1 MRFEQKPSAL
11 QQEFEE
17 PPAAVLPSAK
27 GSSSSSPKING
38 NNNNVHQKSQPKKQQ
53 ANDLPVV
60 KSTSTVAV
68 SSTEK
73 KKEVEESKS
82 KVTVIAKLFSNMKFV
97 FSGIP
102 EKLRERLEIL
112 VKQYDGKVLSDIPK
126 ETNYNKIFQKYQ
138 QQQQEVI
145 GSQDSDV
152 GKDDEDAKISL
163 TDIIDEKRNN
173 CLKELTVLISQPKDF
188 RKPKFITAVILGIP
202 ILHMN
207 YLYDSIQ
214 LSSLQAFP
222 KYALPVTYSAV
233 HSYNIMNSF
242 PLLQLTEIPQKVNK
256 KVEEKNSK
264 TGNSFYSFSTGEKNA
279 FSGHSV
285 KNVFENLRILNLT
298 GMKIWDEILL
308 LCTKNLL
315 RRQDKNLYKQILSEK
330 ENKSG
335 SAFPVDIIVFDPITY
350 TKSFIHHKR
359 GSSNTDG
366 NENIVKQNLLTEL
379 EIRLLKHCRQIQQ
392 EIRSQ
397 QQDNDDDHDGNDE
410 ENTPLPFRIVSI
422 DWITH
427 CIAMNEL
434 LPEDCLDLFQLPNDP
449 IHYPMA
455 FKTDSNETTSN
466 TTTASGK
473 DGKNSTAAVVVPN
486 AGERYSKYDLVYF
499 TTTNQM
505 IMNNNPSSSSSSTL
519 PAFPMVGK
527 ILSFSRRNENS
538 LPLVKIQMID
548 QESKVIPGSV
558 PAVTSSSTLKRKAN
572 QISSNNNSSKS
583 QEVKS
588 LTPKKFISEMII
600 SVNQLLG
607 KIVLL
612 HRKDYYKVNGF
623 HPSDQTYSL
632 DLLSATFPSSNSS
645 GTGGSGKKDNQNKE
659 EKLKALVKEM
669 EEEIFSTTI
678 DYEKQFP
685 VIVYQKK
692 SDDDEEENDES
703 EEEGSGDEENDG
715 RPRKRKKRFLM
726 SQDI

>member
-11 QQEFEE
+11 EQEFEE
-17 PPAAVLPSAK
+17 QPVAVLPAAK

-38 NNNNVHQKSQPKKQQ
+38 NSTNVHQKSHPKKQHT
-53 ANDLPVV
+53 NDLPVV
-60 KSTSTVAV
+60 KSTSTTAV

-73 KKEVEESKS
+73 KKEVEENKS
-82 KVTVIAKLFSNMKFV
+82 KVAVVAKLFSNMKFV

-112 VKQYDGKVLSDIPK
+112 VQQYDGKVLSDIPK
-126 ETNYNKIFQKYQ
+126 EINYNKIFQKYQ
-138 QQQQEVI
+138 QQEVI
-145 GSQDSDV
+145 GSQESEA
-152 GKDDEDAKISL
+152 GKDDEEAKLSL
-163 TDIIDEKRNN
+163 TDIIDEKKNN
-173 CLKELTVLISQPKDF
+173 CLKELTVLISQSKDF

-256 KVEEKNSK
+256 KIEEKNSK
-264 TGNSFYSFSTGEKNA
+264 TANCFYSFTTDEKNSS
-279 FSGHSV
+279 FGHSV

-308 LCTKNLL
+308 LSTKNLL
-315 RRQDKNLYKQILSEK
+315 KRQDKNLYKQILSEMGT
-330 ENKSG
+330 KSG

-359 GSSNTDG
+359 GSSNTDA
-366 NENIVKQNLLTEL
+366 NENVTKQNLLTEF
-379 EIRLLKHCRQIQQ
+379 EMRLLKHCREIQQ

-397 QQDNDDDHDGNDE
+397 QQDNDDHDDDGNDE
-410 ENTPLPFRIVSI
+410 EEIPLPLRIVSI

-434 LPEDCLDLFQLPNDP
+434 LPEACLDLFQLPNDP

-455 FKTDSNETTSN
+455 FKTDSNETASS
-466 TTTASGK
+466 TTTAIGK
-473 DGKNSTAAVVVPN
+473 DGKNPAAVVVPN

-505 IMNNNPSSSSSSTL
+505 INNHPSSSSMNAL
-519 PAFPMVGK
+519 PASPMVGK

-558 PAVTSSSTLKRKAN
+558 PPVTSSSTLKRKAN
-572 QISSNNNSSKS
+572 QISTSNSSKS

-607 KIVLL
+607 KVVLL

-632 DLLSATFPSSNSS
+632 DLLSSTFPSSNSS

-659 EKLKALVKEM
+659 EKLKSLVKEM
-669 EEEIFSTTI
+669 EEEIFSTTV

-692 SDDDEEENDES
+692 SDEEDDNDDS
-703 EEEGSGDEENDG
+703 EEEGSGEEENDG